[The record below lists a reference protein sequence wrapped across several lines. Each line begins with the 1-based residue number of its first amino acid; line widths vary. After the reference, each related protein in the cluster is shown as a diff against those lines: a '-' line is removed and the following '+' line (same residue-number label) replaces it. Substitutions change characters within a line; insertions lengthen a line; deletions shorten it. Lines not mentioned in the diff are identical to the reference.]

1 MNVLPLLGLF
11 LPTEMT
17 LPYPPNTL
25 TLKWNAYSFLYLNPE
40 KVNPFRTARCPL
52 DGIRV
57 LAANCFS
64 FYSFKQWF
72 LYDRVKI
79 LLLGHYIS
87 LFHCAKCIV
96 FDPNELKQELII
108 LHLIKQELTHISE
121 LPCNTEDRSL
131 PWPWFLES
139 RLSLIAE

>member
-11 LPTEMT
+11 LQTEMT

-25 TLKWNAYSFLYLNPE
+25 NKWNAYSFLYLNPE
-40 KVNPFRTARCPL
+40 KGTPL
-52 DGIRV
+52 
-57 LAANCFS
+57 S
-64 FYSFKQWF
+64 
-72 LYDRVKI
+72 
-79 LLLGHYIS
+79 
-87 LFHCAKCIV
+87 
-96 FDPNELKQELII
+96 DPNELKQERII
-108 LHLIKQELTHISE
+108 LHLITQELTHISK